1 MKKSQRSTQLKKIHK
16 QQEEIL
22 EQIQDL
28 KKDISS
34 LLHSLR
40 TIENQIENIES
51 KQPRKTE
58 RKKNRLF
65 SFARKKTEKKETET
79 NPLSALGLGDFNIM
93 QMMEILQS
101 PVVQKMLQ
109 KFLS

>member
-51 KQPRKTE
+51 KQPRK
-58 RKKNRLF
+58 KNRLF